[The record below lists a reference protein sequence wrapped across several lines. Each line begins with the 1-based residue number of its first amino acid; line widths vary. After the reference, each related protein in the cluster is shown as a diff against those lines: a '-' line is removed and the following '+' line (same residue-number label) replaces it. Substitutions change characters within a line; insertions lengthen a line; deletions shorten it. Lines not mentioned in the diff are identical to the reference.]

1 LRGRETIER
10 KMLEIDCC
18 EGEKMKI
25 ERERRTIERKRFVPV
40 FMASYVLKKLAKL
53 SWGTKIP
60 KKLK

>member
-25 ERERRTIERKRFVPV
+25 ERERRTIERERFVHA
-40 FMASYVLKKLAKL
+40 FMASYV
-53 SWGTKIP
+53 P
-60 KKLK
+60 KNWPN